1 MLYCARIFFIFW
13 VADMSKKL
21 LVVLI
26 SVLLISGTATGDQ
39 PVRLM
44 VNTSPPYADRS
55 LPEQGLALELVR
67 HIFKRTGYTPEFTFE
82 SWPRAMEGVSL
93 GLYDAL
99 GAAWY
104 TESRAA
110 EFLYSDPYLS
120 SDLVLVKL
128 RSNPADYF
136 ELAHLAGKRLGV
148 RVDYG
153 YGIDFGSVPDLQ
165 LVQENHVIQ
174 NLLNLLNGSVDLVLG
189 DQRTLALQM
198 HEYLGKDVHKFE
210 VVTIDLPVRKRHI
223 AASRAIA
230 GEDKMITA
238 FNRALA
244 ELLTDGS
251 HAAIVA
257 KCDKR
262 YSISAD

>member
-1 MLYCARIFFIFW
+1 MSRKL
-13 VADMSKKL
+13 VA
-21 LVVLI
+21 VLF
-26 SVLLISGTATGDQ
+26 SVLLISGAAIADQ

-55 LPEQGLALELVR
+55 LPEQGLALELLR
-67 HIFKRTGYTPEFTFE
+67 HIFKRTDYQPDITFE
-82 SWPRAMEGVSL
+82 SWSRAMEGVSI

-104 TESRAA
+104 SESRSV
-110 EFLYSDPYLS
+110 EYLYSDPYLS
-120 SDLVLVKL
+120 SELVLVKL
-128 RSNPADYF
+128 RSSPADYF
-136 ELAHLAGKRLGV
+136 ELSHLAGKRLGV
-148 RVDYG
+148 RVDYA
-153 YGIDFGSVPDLQ
+153 YGVDFDSVTDLQ

-210 VVTIDLPVRKRHI
+210 VVAIDLPVRKRHV

-230 GEDKMITA
+230 GEDKMIAA

-244 ELLTDGS
+244 EVRKDGS

-257 KCDKR
+257 KWDKR
-262 YSISAD
+262 YSIE